1 MPTERRAKLPTALG
15 GWLGPHQA
23 PISRLRTAG
32 YDPVVRGL
40 VVLAAMSAV
49 LSGCGGDEPETS
61 ATTVAGAVT
70 EATAA
75 TPDAGDAT
83 ATTRAGN
90 GGNAGPAA
98 VQTCWLI
105 TPVEASEIVGTDVGE
120 GQTLPFETG
129 TACIYPGRRRRV
141 GDARH
146 GAGGRR
152 PGPRAPIAVPGPWGT
167 GGVPV
172 G

>member
-1 MPTERRAKLPTALG
+1 M
-15 GWLGPHQA
+15 
-23 PISRLRTAG
+23 
-32 YDPVVRGL
+32 RGL

-98 VQTCWLI
+98 VQPCRLI
-105 TPVEASEIVGTDVGE
+105 TPVEASEIIGTDVGE

-129 TACIYPGRRRRV
+129 TACIYQRGGSVVGVQVYSAPGTEELL
-141 GDARH
+141 A
-146 GAGGRR
+146 ANALLF
-152 PGPRAPIAVPGPWGT
+152 APDAVPIDGIGEAAFISDAEAT
-167 GGVPV
+167 IGVLQDGVVFTITLVADGG
-172 G
+172 